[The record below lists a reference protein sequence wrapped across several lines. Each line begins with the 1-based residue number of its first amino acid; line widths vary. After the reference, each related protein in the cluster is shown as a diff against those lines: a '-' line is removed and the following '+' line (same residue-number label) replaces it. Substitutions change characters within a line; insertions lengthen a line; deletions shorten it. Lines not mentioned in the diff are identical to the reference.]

1 MPKYKKGESG
11 NKNGRPRGAKSA
23 NTLMNDALKEY
34 GATGGFDVAQR
45 IIELVSTQALA
56 GCVQSQSMIL
66 SRISPQLKSVLPMV
80 LIPSMPQDDLLKSAN
95 HIVALISNG
104 QLSPDI
110 GKELLSGITSVMTI
124 TEKTDYEKRLQSIE
138 ATLKEGNLSK
148 LI

>member
-1 MPKYKKGESG
+1 MGFKKGNDPNRNTG
-11 NKNGRPRGAKSA
+11 GRPRGARSA
-23 NTLMNDALKEY
+23 NTLMSDALKEY
-34 GATGGFDVAQR
+34 GATGGFDVVQK

-80 LIPSMPQDDLLKSAN
+80 SIPSMPQNDLLKSAN
-95 HIVALISNG
+95 HIITLIANE

-138 ATLKEGNLSK
+138 ATLKENK
-148 LI
+148 L